1 MDCNGKTAFNDLS
14 NATTLGM
21 TSIRAGSNPNDKTN
35 LVEVSMDIGDDEDES
50 IDFTEQYTI
59 NQTNMMVDYSML
71 PADKSQESCSDE
83 SQGAAGSA
91 TVDDITMDTPPVL
104 GQQNSKYASQLLVNN
119 MTHSVVVETSRQ
131 ASQFADNTSAA
142 DITVTKKIDICATN
156 MTYTLCEKSVN
167 EPIAIYQDK
176 NEPDVDENTGAIDR
190 LRKANDTLFHTNVY
204 VFKLFKAREISA
216 KIVSYFISFVYKRR
230 YL

>member
-1 MDCNGKTAFNDLS
+1 
-14 NATTLGM
+14 M

-71 PADKSQESCSDE
+71 PADKSQESSDE
-83 SQGAAGSA
+83 SQGAAGCA

-104 GQQNSKYASQLLVNN
+104 GQQNSKYVSQLLVNN

-131 ASQFADNTSAA
+131 ASQFADSTSAA
-142 DITVTKKIDICATN
+142 DITVTKKIDICGNN

-167 EPIAIYQDK
+167 EPIAIFHDK

-190 LRKANDTLFHTNVY
+190 LRKANDTLLHTNVDAFNLFNARKVLARI
-204 VFKLFKAREISA
+204 VFLFHHKL
-216 KIVSYFISFVYKRR
+216 YKFRNLFF
-230 YL
+230 YQKQIITLNHTFF